1 MRRMHKAGIGMI
13 QGTIFNI
20 QRFSLHDGPGIRTTV
35 FLKGCPL
42 DCAWCHNPESKKA
55 VPQLAFSLTHCIG
68 CRRCAAVCENNAHVF
83 EENDRRVRF
92 DACAAC
98 GKCIEVCP
106 TGAVEIFGRRETA
119 ENIWQEAARDIPFY
133 ETSGGGLTVSGG
145 EPAMQAKFTAE
156 ILRLAKAGG
165 VHTAIETAG
174 HAPWSAY
181 EAMLP
186 HLDMV
191 LFDIKQMN
199 TALHKAYTGQDNF
212 LIHEN
217 LTRLCKADQKAEI
230 VVRTPVI
237 PGYND
242 DAANFE
248 QLAEFLLGM
257 ERIPRVEIL
266 PYNPLAGSKHPR
278 LGMKYTPEI
287 EENSGNK
294 PESLQLILENRGLNA
309 KVMH

>member
-1 MRRMHKAGIGMI
+1 MI

-35 FLKGCPL
+35 FVKGCPL

-55 VPQLAFSLTHCIG
+55 APQLAFSQTHCVG
-68 CRRCAAVCENNAHVF
+68 CGRCAGVCPNGVHVF
-83 EENDRRVRF
+83 GQENLRVRF
-92 DACAAC
+92 TACSAC
-98 GKCIEVCP
+98 GKCVEVCP
-106 TGAVEIFGRRETA
+106 TGAVEIFGRRETP
-119 ENIWQEAARDIPFY
+119 ESVWQEASRDLPFY
-133 ETSGGGLTVSGG
+133 ETSGGGLTISGG
-145 EPAMQAKFTAE
+145 EPAMQAEFCAE
-156 ILRLAKAGG
+156 ILKLAKAQG

-174 HAPWSAY
+174 HAPWHAY
-181 EAMLP
+181 EIMLP

-199 TALHKAYTGQDNF
+199 TVLHKAYTGQGND

-217 LTRLCKADQKAEI
+217 LKRMTGAGQQAEI

-242 DAANFE
+242 DPANFE
-248 QLAEFLLGM
+248 ALADFLLGM
-257 ERIPRVEIL
+257 ERIPRVEVL

-278 LGMKYTPEI
+278 IGMKYTPEI
-287 EENSGNK
+287 DENNGVR
-294 PESLQLILENRGLNA
+294 PEDLEKILKNRGLDA